1 MKVNVFMRARGA
13 DRNRLLAVPVLPE
26 GEAPPEF
33 HKGWQYF
40 ATVETTD
47 AMFRSVKVDEEISA
61 QGYCVF
67 SP

>member
-13 DRNRLLAVPVLPE
+13 DGDRLLAVPALPD
-26 GEAPPEF
+26 GMAPPEF

-40 ATVETTD
+40 ATVETSD
-47 AMFRSVKVDEEISA
+47 AMFRSVEVDEDIAA

-67 SP
+67 TP